1 MSTSPIPQTIDILSR
16 EKGIDPQV
24 IISAI
29 EDAVVTAARKQFK
42 TGEDLRARYNPENGD
57 VELFALMTVVEE
69 VQDPATEI
77 SLAEVEEMGV
87 EGAEVG
93 DQLEFPKPREE
104 LGRIAAQTAKQ
115 IIFQKVR
122 EAERNNVYDE
132 YINRMGE
139 LVHGFVKRFEGGRI
153 ITDLGK
159 VEAVLPKTQQ
169 SRAESFSQGERI
181 RIVINSVSKDSKG
194 PQVEVSRTS
203 PELLKRLFEMEV
215 PEIYDGTVQIKAA
228 VREPGDRAKIAV
240 ISTERDVDPVG
251 ACVGMKGSRVQAII
265 RELRGERIDI
275 IEWSEDP
282 AVFAANALSPA
293 KVSKVEINSFEEKKL
308 TVTVPEDQLS
318 LAIGK
323 KGQNVRLAA
332 KLVGWHIDIRSAEEA
347 ARAAAAQLEAVMAG
361 GEASLTDIRESL
373 ALDQI
378 TAERLKDRGIETIEQ
393 LTTVTVDEL
402 VDAIDVSFDQAT
414 EILERAHRLL
424 AQKHAREARQAREA
438 EGAETEAT
446 EIEATGEEAVVGGD
460 AVPVTEEEVEET
472 AVAPVEVSEEALEPE
487 TVEAIETGEEP
498 SADESAADESIEAH
512 EGPSPAPD
520 EGTVEETEGVMSQ
533 ETIEATE
540 EAVAAQEVAPPE
552 SAFEPDPQRPVASAI
567 PDFDTMSS
575 TEAQIQEVLAD
586 EPAGIDAA
594 RGPMPAAGLEA
605 QAPGEQV
612 IAESRAEWAEE
623 AGIEA
628 SDQDAV
634 EAEVLSDL
642 AALNDAGPSEEES
655 PSEAAEAETGS
666 EQTDELSPEIFE
678 ESGTETREDAAEG
691 DKKSDE

>member
-42 TGEDLRARYNPENGD
+42 TGEDLRARYNPETGD
-57 VELFALMTVVEE
+57 VELFALMTVVDEI
-69 VQDPATEI
+69 QDASTEI
-77 SLAEVEEMGV
+77 SLGDVEGMGV

-132 YINRMGE
+132 YIDRVGE

-159 VEAVLPKTQQ
+159 IEAVLPKTQQ
-169 SRAESFSQGERI
+169 SRAEAFSQGERI
-181 RIVINSVSKDSKG
+181 RVVINTVSKDTKG

-215 PEIYDGTVQIKAA
+215 PEIYDGTVQIRAA
-228 VREPGDRAKIAV
+228 MREPGDRAKIAV

-361 GEASLTDIRESL
+361 GEATLTDIRDSL

-378 TAERLKDRGIETIEQ
+378 TAERLKDRGIETIDQ
-393 LTTVTVDEL
+393 LTTISVDEL
-402 VDAIDVSFDQAT
+402 VDAIDVSFDQAN
-414 EILERAHRLL
+414 EILERGHRLL
-424 AQKHAREARQAREA
+424 AQKHAREAREAREA
-438 EGAETEAT
+438 EEAAAKAASEPEAGPES
-446 EIEATGEEAVVGGD
+446 EIEAEPEAEIEGEPVEAAAPTAEGEESTSTAALAEPPMPENFEAKEIGAEEIAD
-460 AVPVTEEEVEET
+460 SPVNAESEQAAEEV
-472 AVAPVEVSEEALEPE
+472 PQEEA
-487 TVEAIETGEEP
+487 
-498 SADESAADESIEAH
+498 
-512 EGPSPAPD
+512 
-520 EGTVEETEGVMSQ
+520 Q
-533 ETIEATE
+533 E
-540 EAVAAQEVAPPE
+540 
-552 SAFEPDPQRPVASAI
+552 ASAG
-567 PDFDTMSS
+567 SHAEESEAASEVS
-575 TEAQIQEVLAD
+575 TEAANESS
-586 EPAGIDAA
+586 AGDSVT
-594 RGPMPAAGLEA
+594 PE
-605 QAPGEQV
+605 PGETEHP
-612 IAESRAEWAEE
+612 AEDD
-623 AGIEA
+623 
-628 SDQDAV
+628 DQHKNV
-634 EAEVLSDL
+634 
-642 AALNDAGPSEEES
+642 
-655 PSEAAEAETGS
+655 
-666 EQTDELSPEIFE
+666 
-678 ESGTETREDAAEG
+678 
-691 DKKSDE
+691 